1 MKEENRKKIK
11 RGISYQDLLS
21 ICIGKAFANQEGFR
35 SYLGDYR
42 RWDTDVTQGVL
53 VVDERVFEVEYIGTT
68 SKGDSLWYT
77 AEQEQVI
84 PDAGIRMM
92 LKIKKFLKE
101 KDIPEFY
108 FPRAQLSPTLSE
120 HDLAMIFCALAEDN
134 VCYFNGSG
142 EVSIF
147 MFVKNLP
154 EEIFKPVPAQ
164 RFFQIAMHI
173 VQNYRVNAKKM
184 IESFLIENETEYL
197 AEENKITAFFENDT
211 EIEFQFKE
219 DKLVKVKGN
228 LNAGDEEEETLGI

>member
-21 ICIGKAFANQEGFR
+21 ICIGKAFANQESFR
-35 SYLGDYR
+35 SFLGEYR

-53 VVDERVFEVEYIGTT
+53 VVGEKVFEVEYIGTT
-68 SKGDSLWYT
+68 AKGDSLWYT

-84 PDAGIRMM
+84 PDAGIKMM
-92 LKIKKFLKE
+92 LKIKKFLRE

-108 FPRAQLSPTLSE
+108 FPRAELSPNLNE
-120 HDLAMIFCALAEDN
+120 HDLAMIFCMLAEEK

-154 EEIFKPVPAQ
+154 EDIFKPVPAQ
-164 RFFQIAMHI
+164 RFFQIVMHI
-173 VQNYRVNAKKM
+173 VQNYPVNAKEM

-197 AEENKITAFFENDT
+197 GEENKITAFFEDHT

-219 DKLVKVKGN
+219 NQLVKVKGN
-228 LNAGDEEEETLGI
+228 LNSDEEETLDS